1 MSAAAILFLA
11 LLAAASGALVGFV
24 FGRENGRDA
33 QWVDDFIAAGK
44 RERERRDARG
54 RFKVKGGA

>member
-33 QWVDDFIAAGK
+33 QWVDDFIAEGK
-44 RERERRDARG
+44 RDRARRDAAG
-54 RFKVKGGA
+54 RFKAKAN